1 MTSEND
7 SSRRRKVSW
16 SVFGG
21 SCQSQPGLL
30 CTAQLSRS
38 SSPGDGDLLGPPP
51 FSFAQLPLPITLS
64 FLGIL
69 FPFQKTLGVSLL
81 ALKKD

>member
-1 MTSEND
+1 MTVLEGE
-7 SSRRRKVSW
+7 RP
-16 SVFGG
+16 
-21 SCQSQPGLL
+21 PGLFL
-30 CTAQLSRS
+30 EAAASLSQACS
-38 SSPGDGDLLGPPP
+38 APPSFLEEPGDGDPPLDPSP

-69 FPFQKTLGVSLL
+69 FPFQKTSGVSLL

>member
-1 MTSEND
+1 MTVLEGE
-7 SSRRRKVSW
+7 RP
-16 SVFGG
+16 
-21 SCQSQPGLL
+21 PGLFL
-30 CTAQLSRS
+30 EAAASLSQACSAPPSFLEALRLVMEIS
-38 SSPGDGDLLGPPP
+38 FGPPP